1 MNRAE
6 GDESIEAA
14 DIIVTCVVG
23 GHGTCR
29 HGRFIVRR
37 DKNKK
42 KTIVNR
48 KNNLLLYEHMLS
60 SAVRNPTFGKKKKKL
75 NNRQ

>member
-6 GDESIEAA
+6 GDENIEAA

-23 GHGTCR
+23 GRGTCR

-37 DKNKK
+37 DETKNKNDLKQK
-42 KTIVNR
+42 K
-48 KNNLLLYEHMLS
+48 
-60 SAVRNPTFGKKKKKL
+60 
-75 NNRQ
+75 